1 MAYVIEA
8 KNEKRHLECLP
19 LRFALAA
26 DLKTTTTDN
35 LAGGDGVGVV
45 EIDRAREEELETLR
59 GFLNHVISEGTCP
72 SLSPFPIF
80 FFSRRFFLYCFLLRP
95 EQVQV

>member
-45 EIDRAREEELETLR
+45 EIDRAREEEVETLR
-59 GFLNHVISEGTCP
+59 GFLNHVITEGAC
-72 SLSPFPIF
+72 SPP
-80 FFSRRFFLYCFLLRP
+80 LFLLFLFSSFL
-95 EQVQV
+95 VVLVGFSSS

>member
-72 SLSPFPIF
+72 PL
-80 FFSRRFFLYCFLLRP
+80 FLLFLFSSFL
-95 EQVQV
+95 VGFFCIVFF